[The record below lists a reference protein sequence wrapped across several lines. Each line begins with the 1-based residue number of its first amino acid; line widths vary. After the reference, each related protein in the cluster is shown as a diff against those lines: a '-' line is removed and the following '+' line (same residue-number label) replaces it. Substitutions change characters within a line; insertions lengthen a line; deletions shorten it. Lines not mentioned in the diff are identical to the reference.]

1 VAAKLVAGR
10 VNRGLKVIRSLTG
23 LAVPMAIGI
32 ALVVGCGGDSRGD
45 KIGPAPPASSA
56 APARGGELV
65 ASIRAEPDTYNR
77 YVDQKAAGEVLALLT
92 QASLVQVD
100 RRTDTLEPWLA
111 EGWTESDDHLTYT
124 LKLRPGIVFSDGVP
138 LTSADVLFSFRA
150 LYDPKVNSVIA
161 ADTLIDGKP
170 VQVSAPD
177 AATVVLRFPA
187 PFAPGLRLVDGIRI
201 LPRHKLEPALLAGT
215 FRDAWSVKTPLTDI
229 VGLGPFVL
237 AEHAPGQRLV
247 FTRNPHYWR
256 RDAAGIALPYLD
268 RLTLAVANQ
277 TTEALRLQAGEI
289 DLMANADIRSEDYA
303 AFKRAADA
311 GRVRLI
317 DAGVGL
323 DPNLLWF
330 NLSSAQS
337 ADHRNTWLRHKAFRQ
352 GVSCV
357 VDRQAIVNAVYLGA
371 AVPVFG
377 PITPANATWYADV
390 RPACEHDPQRAREL
404 FGSAGLSDRNGD
416 GLLDDASGKAA
427 RFSILTQADNVRA
440 RVGAVIQE
448 QLRQAGITVDL
459 VLLDQGAM
467 FKRYAEGQYD
477 SIYFGVQ
484 ASATD
489 PALNP
494 GFWLSSG
501 NFHFWNPEQKSPAT
515 EWERRIDTLMHQQGS
530 TPDLAQRKRLFVE
543 VQRILADELPAIYFV
558 TPKVTLAVSTR
569 VANPQPAPQLPQL
582 LWSADTLAFD
592 PTTRQTRE

>member
-1 VAAKLVAGR
+1 VAGK
-10 VNRGLKVIRSLTG
+10 LSKPLAG
-23 LAVPMAIGI
+23 LALIVAIGI
-32 ALVVGCGGDSRGD
+32 ALLVGRAIYRRVDTVG
-45 KIGPAPPASSA
+45 PPATAS
-56 APARGGELV
+56 PAVPTRGGELV

-92 QASLVQVD
+92 QAALVQVD

-111 EGWTESDDHLTYT
+111 EAWTESDDHLTYT

-150 LYDPKVNSVIA
+150 LYDPKVNSVLA

-170 VQVSAPD
+170 LQVSAPD

-215 FRDAWSVKTPLTDI
+215 FHDAWSVKTPLSDI
-229 VGLGPFVL
+229 AGLGPFVL
-237 AEHAPGQRLV
+237 AEHTSGQRLV

-256 RDAAGIALPYLD
+256 KDAAGIALPYLD
-268 RLTLAVANQ
+268 RLTLVVANQ
-277 TTEALRLQAGEI
+277 TTEALRLQAGEL

-303 AFKRAADA
+303 AFRRAVDA
-311 GRVRLI
+311 GKVRLI

-330 NLSSAQS
+330 NLSSVQA
-337 ADHRNTWLRHKAFRQ
+337 ADPRNAWLRHKAFRQ
-352 GVSCV
+352 AVSCV
-357 VDRQAIVNAVYLGA
+357 VDRQAIVNIVYLGA
-371 AVPVFG
+371 AVPIFG
-377 PITPANATWYADV
+377 PITPANTTWYADV
-390 RPACEHDPQRAREL
+390 RPACEHDPQRAAEL
-404 FGSAGLSDRNGD
+404 FRSAGLSDRNGD
-416 GLLDDASGKAA
+416 GLLDDAAGTTA

-477 SIYFGVQ
+477 SNYFGIQ

-501 NFHFWNPEQKSPAT
+501 NFHFWNPGQKSPAT
-515 EWERRIDTLMHQQGS
+515 EWERRIDTLMHQQG
-530 TPDLAQRKRLFVE
+530 TMPDLAERKRLFTE
-543 VQRILADELPAIYFV
+543 VQRILADELPAIYLV

-592 PTTRQTRE
+592 RTAGRAPQ